1 METAEPEMVLMLSPF
16 ISLTEV
22 NRQTSKRTEVIN
34 VIQALND
41 TTFWSSFWI
50 KQNGSFTSEHLPW
63 KPKVLFIS
71 GLQIYLSNAYY
82 ILVVHNDSIHA
93 TETN

>member
-22 NRQTSKRTEVIN
+22 NRQISTRTEVIN

-41 TTFWSSFWI
+41 TPFWSSF
-50 KQNGSFTSEHLPW
+50 
-63 KPKVLFIS
+63 
-71 GLQIYLSNAYY
+71 
-82 ILVVHNDSIHA
+82 
-93 TETN
+93 